1 MLGPHFY
8 LPPVTGFVI
17 QNEVAHICEL
27 SFRGGSVDVTN
38 FVERNARIE
47 QNDDCG
53 VRVAIVYVLR
63 AKSKPDA
70 SGIS

>member
-1 MLGPHFY
+1 
-8 LPPVTGFVI
+8 
-17 QNEVAHICEL
+17 L